1 MKLKDLLF
9 ENQPMGIEYRCN
21 EPKRF
26 GGDMLFGHCYWTG
39 EELISGDGDSYYL
52 DDEIEKF
59 EMLESDYLIVWI
71 EVEWSGDN
79 E

>member
-1 MKLKDLLF
+1 MKLKNLLT
-9 ENQPMGIEYRCN
+9 PGIALTIEYRCN
-21 EPKRF
+21 EPKEF
-26 GGDMLFGHCYWTG
+26 GGDMLFGHCYWDG

-59 EMLESDYLIVWI
+59 ELREPGYITVWI

>member
-9 ENQPMGIEYRCN
+9 EKMPVSIEYRCN
-21 EPKRF
+21 EPKVF
-26 GGDMLFGHCYWTG
+26 GGDMLFGHCYWNG
-39 EELISGDGDSYYL
+39 EQLISGDGDCYYL

-59 EMLESDYLIVWI
+59 ELRESGQMIVWI